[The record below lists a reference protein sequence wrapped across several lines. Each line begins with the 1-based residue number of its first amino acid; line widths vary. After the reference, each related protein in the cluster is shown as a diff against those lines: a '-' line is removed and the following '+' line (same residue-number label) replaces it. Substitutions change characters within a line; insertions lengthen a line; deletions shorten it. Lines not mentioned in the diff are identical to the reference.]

1 MKLTFGTLP
10 TDPVAV
16 TAVSPDETVI
26 SITDDDPPTSLTV
39 NFERGS
45 YTVAEGNSVTVTVT
59 LGDDPERTVTIP
71 ITRMDQDGASSDDYS
86 GVPDNV
92 VFNSGDTEKTF
103 TFTATDDTEDD
114 DGESVKLTFGTL
126 PTDPVAVTAVS
137 PDETVISITDDDPPT
152 SLTVNFERGSYT
164 VAEGNSVTVTVTLGD
179 DPERTVTIPITRMD
193 QDGASSDDYSG
204 VPDNV
209 VFDSGDT
216 EKTFTFTATD
226 DTEDDDGES
235 VKLTFGT
242 LPTDPVAVTAVSPD
256 ETVISIT
263 DDDPPTSLTVNFE
276 RGSYTVAEGNSVTVT
291 VTLGDDPERT
301 VTIPIT
307 RMDQDGASSDD
318 YSGVPDNVVF
328 DSGDTEKTFTFTA
341 TDDTEDDDGESVKLT
356 FGTLPTDPVA
366 VTAVSPD
373 ETVISITD
381 DDPPTSLTVNFERG
395 TYTVAEGSSVM
406 VTITLN
412 DDPEQTVVIPLMRV
426 TQGGASDTDY
436 SGVPDSMT
444 FNSGDIQQSFTFTA
458 TQDTENDD
466 GESVEITFGM
476 LPTNPVPVAAG
487 TTEETV
493 VFITDDD
500 DPVERARGVPPP
512 PEDDEKSPPPPPPAV
527 KDTPAPPSVKPT
539 VAPTR
544 APVIPQVPAPEPTG
558 ALERDPTPTPTP
570 TPTPVPVP
578 VEAPTPT
585 PTPTPTHTPVPTVTP
600 TPTPTLT
607 PTPVPTPTPQPS
619 PTPVVEAEIVPTEEP
634 EPETVVE
641 RVRSTLTGAPANLRD
656 RGTLIILLI
665 IIALVIL
672 AIFLYLVLRRR

>member
-1 MKLTFGTLP
+1 M
-10 TDPVAV
+10 
-16 TAVSPDETVI
+16 
-26 SITDDDPPTSLTV
+26 
-39 NFERGS
+39 
-45 YTVAEGNSVTVTVT
+45 TVTVT

-92 VFNSGDTEKTF
+92 VFDSGDTEKTF

-395 TYTVAEGSSVM
+395 SYTVAEGNSVT
-406 VTITLN
+406 VTVTLG
-412 DDPEQTVVIPLMRV
+412 DDPERTVTIPITRMD
-426 TQGGASDTDY
+426 QDGASSDDY
-436 SGVPDSMT
+436 SGVPDNVV
-444 FNSGDIQQSFTFTA
+444 FNSWRHRKDLHLHRNG
-458 TQDTENDD
+458 
-466 GESVEITFGM
+466 
-476 LPTNPVPVAAG
+476 
-487 TTEETV
+487 
-493 VFITDDD
+493 
-500 DPVERARGVPPP
+500 RHRG
-512 PEDDEKSPPPPPPAV
+512 
-527 KDTPAPPSVKPT
+527 
-539 VAPTR
+539 R
-544 APVIPQVPAPEPTG
+544 
-558 ALERDPTPTPTP
+558 
-570 TPTPVPVP
+570 
-578 VEAPTPT
+578 
-585 PTPTPTHTPVPTVTP
+585 
-600 TPTPTLT
+600 
-607 PTPVPTPTPQPS
+607 
-619 PTPVVEAEIVPTEEP
+619 
-634 EPETVVE
+634 
-641 RVRSTLTGAPANLRD
+641 
-656 RGTLIILLI
+656 
-665 IIALVIL
+665 
-672 AIFLYLVLRRR
+672 

>member
-1 MKLTFGTLP
+1 MEFGAATYSVAESDDP
-10 TDPVAV
+10 STTDVTESQVTVAV
-16 TAVSPDETVI
+16 TLS
-26 SITDDDPPTSLTV
+26 
-39 NFERGS
+39 
-45 YTVAEGNSVTVTVT
+45 
-59 LGDDPERTVTIP
+59 DDPEQMVTIP
-71 ITRMDQDGASSDDYS
+71 ITRMDQDGASSDDY
-86 GVPDNV
+86 
-92 VFNSGDTEKTF
+92 F
-103 TFTATDDTEDD
+103 
-114 DGESVKLTFGTL
+114 
-126 PTDPVAVTAVS
+126 
-137 PDETVISITDDDPPT
+137 
-152 SLTVNFERGSYT
+152 
-164 VAEGNSVTVTVTLGD
+164 
-179 DPERTVTIPITRMD
+179 
-193 QDGASSDDYSG
+193 G

-226 DTEDDDGES
+226 DTKDDDDES

-242 LPTDPVAVTAVSPD
+242 LPDTPVTVTVGTTD

-263 DDDPPTSLTVNFE
+263 DDD
-276 RGSYTVAEGNSVTVT
+276 R
-291 VTLGDDPERT
+291 
-301 VTIPIT
+301 
-307 RMDQDGASSDD
+307 
-318 YSGVPDNVVF
+318 
-328 DSGDTEKTFTFTA
+328 
-341 TDDTEDDDGESVKLT
+341 
-356 FGTLPTDPVA
+356 
-366 VTAVSPD
+366 
-373 ETVISITD
+373 
-381 DDPPTSLTVNFERG
+381 PTSLTVNFERG

-444 FNSGDIQQSFTFTA
+444 FNSGDTQQSFTFTA

-512 PEDDEKSPPPPPPAV
+512 PEDDEDDVDEEPPPPPPPAV
-527 KDTPAPPSVKPT
+527 KDTPAPPSVKPTVAPTLALT